1 MLQSKLIISICSWK
15 FLNSNI
21 GDIINDSKN
30 FSSTTWY
37 VYQKILENRRK
48 LWLNKFQFQILQLT
62 KLFFYLLIKFFQIIW
77 NCKHLFLFFFAITNG
92 TSLYSIEKMFIKTLI
107 RKILS
112 KNLTHYLHE
121 IINSFC
127 LVLSS
132 QRKGKRNFIF
142 FVTSKIYEQ
151 KKKSAKK
158 RLMASVRIH
167 WYVTSKCVKLDYI
180 RS

>member
-1 MLQSKLIISICSWK
+1 MKHPFTLLKKCSLKPLLEK
-15 FLNSNI
+15 FLP
-21 GDIINDSKN
+21 
-30 FSSTTWY
+30 
-37 VYQKILENRRK
+37 
-48 LWLNKFQFQILQLT
+48 
-62 KLFFYLLIKFFQIIW
+62 
-77 NCKHLFLFFFAITNG
+77 
-92 TSLYSIEKMFIKTLI
+92 
-107 RKILS
+107 

-127 LVLSS
+127 LVLSL

-142 FVTSKIYEQ
+142 FVTNKIYEQ

-167 WYVTSKCVKLDYI
+167 RYVTSKCVKLDYI